1 MYDGLKG
8 FRDFYP
14 GEQSARRE
22 VTDAIEG
29 AAARHGFREVATPA
43 LERTR
48 MYVDK
53 SGEEIVDELYAFE
66 DKGGREV
73 AMTPELTPTVARMVV
88 AKGQELS
95 KPIKWVST
103 RPFWRYEQVQQG
115 RFREFY
121 QTNIDVFGSSAP
133 EADAEV
139 LAVAADALT
148 NLGLTGD
155 DFEFRVSHRDVLG
168 GLVRALAADPES
180 VDVAAAIRAVDKRA
194 KVDEGEYLGLLSD
207 AGLAY
212 DVAREFDGL
221 ITDVEHVD
229 DLDAVAAAGGED
241 VEAAVENLRDVL
253 SAADDFGA
261 GEFCEIS
268 LTTARGLDYYTGVV
282 VECFDST
289 GEVSR
294 SVFGGGRYDD
304 LIESF
309 GGQPTPAV
317 GVAPGH
323 ATLKLLC
330 QRAGVWPDE
339 ELSTDYYVLS
349 VGDTRAEAAEVARE
363 LRALSDDAV
372 VETDVSDRSFGAQ
385 LGYADS
391 INAETVVVVGERDL
405 ANGEYTIKD
414 MKSGDE
420 TTVPV
425 GEFPP
430 DSGLPAYEDYE

>member
-1 MYDGLKG
+1 MYEGLKG
-8 FRDFYP
+8 FRDFYA

-22 VTDAIEG
+22 VTDALEG
-29 AAARHGFREVATPA
+29 AAARYGFREVATPA
-43 LERTR
+43 LERTA

-66 DKGGREV
+66 DKGGRAV
-73 AMTPELTPTVARMVV
+73 ALTPELTPTVARMVV

-121 QTNIDVFGSSAP
+121 QTNIDVFGSAAP

-148 NLGLTGD
+148 DLGLTGD

-168 GLVRALAADPES
+168 GLVRALAANPDA
-180 VDVAAAIRAVDKRA
+180 VDTEAAIRAVDKRA
-194 KVDEGEYLGLLSD
+194 KVDDGEYLGLLVD
-207 AGLAY
+207 AGLDRAT
-212 DVAREFDGL
+212 AREFDDL
-221 ITDVEHVD
+221 ITGVD
-229 DLDAVAAAGGED
+229 DPADLDRVAAAGGAD
-241 VEAAVENLRDVL
+241 VAAAVENLRRVL
-253 SAADDFGA
+253 AAADDFGA

-282 VECFDST
+282 FECFDST

-339 ELSTDYYVLS
+339 ELTTDYYVLS
-349 VGDTRAEAAEVARE
+349 VGDTRAKAAEIASD
-363 LRALSDDAV
+363 LRALEGVV

-405 ANGEYTIKD
+405 ANGEVTIKE
-414 MKSGDE
+414 MESGDE
-420 TTVPV
+420 TTAPV
-425 GEFPP
+425 EAFPP
-430 DSGLPAYEDYE
+430 ASGRPTYDDYA